1 MGVDLKFKVYDGYL
15 MGVIRMSN
23 TSKGASEHDYGSK
36 HWIQEIVNNEDL
48 CRQLNR
54 AISGMEKLRWISP
67 VNYEDYAEYKLN
79 QQIMLDNL
87 GITDRE
93 IARELFKFWP
103 TQQPQWDGIAV
114 SNDNNAFYLIEAK
127 AHVEEVVTRM
137 PVSKPGASA
146 KSIENHQ
153 LILDSMGAVFK
164 KIADG
169 GNFESWK
176 YPYYQLGNR
185 LTFLYYLN
193 SSPFLK
199 DKRFH
204 LVLLDFVN
212 DKHFQN
218 TLPMWEDA
226 YKKIWKEMLGN
237 APVPD
242 TVQVINWDVSN
253 LENAALNLNA
263 IHHVAIIVSDY
274 EISKDFYVNKL
285 GFQVIRENY
294 RPERNDWKLDLACGG
309 IELEIFAEPN
319 PPARASGPEA
329 CGLRHLA
336 FHVASVDETVEQLK
350 TRGIECEPIRVDE
363 FTGKHMTFFK
373 DPDGLPLELHE

>member
-137 PVSKPGASA
+137 PVPKPGASA

-242 TVQVINWDVSN
+242 TVQVINWDVSKKG
-253 LENAALNLNA
+253 
-263 IHHVAIIVSDY
+263 SGT
-274 EISKDFYVNKL
+274 VNKL
-285 GFQVIRENY
+285 
-294 RPERNDWKLDLACGG
+294 L
-309 IELEIFAEPN
+309 
-319 PPARASGPEA
+319 
-329 CGLRHLA
+329 
-336 FHVASVDETVEQLK
+336 TVG
-350 TRGIECEPIRVDE
+350 TMR
-363 FTGKHMTFFK
+363 
-373 DPDGLPLELHE
+373 